1 MMTFLTGV
9 RWYLTV
15 VFICISLITS
25 DVEHLFMCLL
35 TICMS
40 SLGKCLLR
48 SSAYFSI
55 VFFLLDCMS
64 RLHIL
69 EIKPLSIASF
79 ANIFS
84 HSIGCLFIFFNG
96 FLCCENLV
104 SLIRYY
110 LFIFISI
117 ALGWRQIF
125 LNFLN
130 LFLAMLSLCCHK
142 WAFSRCGEQLLPSNL
157 QRKRLSSWWVLLL
170 QSTTS
175 RVWAQ

>member
-1 MMTFLTGV
+1 MVL
-9 RWYLTV
+9 
-15 VFICISLITS
+15 ICISLITS

-48 SSAYFSI
+48 SSAYFSM

-84 HSIGCLFIFFNG
+84 HSIGCLFILMISFA
-96 FLCCENLV
+96 LKKLL
-104 SLIRYY
+104 SLIRSH
-110 LFIFISI
+110 LFIFAFS
-117 ALGWRQIF
+117 LPWETDLKKCYDLCQRIF
-125 LNFLN
+125 FPVFSFRIFMLLCLIFQVIFS
-130 LFLAMLSLCCHK
+130 LFLYVA
-142 WAFSRCGEQLLPSNL
+142 
-157 QRKRLSSWWVLLL
+157 
-170 QSTTS
+170 
-175 RVWAQ
+175 

>member
-1 MMTFLTGV
+1 MAAPTYIPFPLHSFQHLLFADFFMMAILTVV
-9 RWYLTV
+9 RWYLIAV
-15 VFICISLITS
+15 SICISLIVS

-117 ALGWRQIF
+117 ALG
-125 LNFLN
+125 
-130 LFLAMLSLCCHK
+130 
-142 WAFSRCGEQLLPSNL
+142 
-157 QRKRLSSWWVLLL
+157 
-170 QSTTS
+170 
-175 RVWAQ
+175 